1 MKQRHIINIIAH
13 LAGWG
18 LLLIL
23 VLGFSY
29 RAPGGSNWMHSVF
42 SWPFVLFAAVYI
54 SLFYL
59 NIYVLIPAFYLRRRF
74 LLYFSI
80 ILLLL
85 AGVSILRP
93 FDRLMKRFPRVD
105 RVENNFNG
113 PPGMRQTFRRNFQP
127 SDSLE
132 RGFFAAPPD
141 AMPADSNRPFPGP
154 PDGGRPRRWQT
165 DIVSIILF
173 ITVWSLST
181 ALCIISQWRKTEKR
195 AMQAEAEKATAELSF
210 LKAQIN
216 PHFLF
221 NTLNNIYSLAITRN
235 EHTAES
241 IMKLSNIM
249 RYVTD
254 DIREDYVLLSHE
266 LECMRDYIDLQRLR
280 LGRKMNV
287 EFSVTGEVGE
297 KKIAPLVLMTFIENV
312 FKYGISNHEPSTIRI
327 RLAVETHSITFF
339 CQNKLYEHQR
349 LVERTGIGISNT
361 RQRLE
366 HLYRGRYFLDIN
378 TEGGLYTVQLTLQA

>member
-1 MKQRHIINIIAH
+1 MNQRLINIIAH
-13 LAGWG
+13 VAGWG

-23 VLGFSY
+23 VLGFAY

-59 NIYVLIPAFYLRRRF
+59 NIHVLIPAFYLRRRF

-105 RVENNFNG
+105 RVENNFNA
-113 PPGMRQTFRRNFQP
+113 PPGMRQGFRSAFPP
-127 SDSLE
+127 SDSTE
-132 RGFFAAPPD
+132 PRFFAEPPQR
-141 AMPADSNRPFPGP
+141 MTGDSNRLFPMP
-154 PDGGRPRRWQT
+154 PDGHRRRGQA

-221 NTLNNIYSLAITRN
+221 NTLNNIYSLAITKS

-254 DIREDYVLLSHE
+254 DIREDYVLLGHE

-287 EFSVTGEVGE
+287 EFSVTGDVGE

-349 LVERTGIGISNT
+349 LVERTGIGIANT

-366 HLYRGRYFLDIN
+366 HLYKGRYFLDIN
-378 TEGGLYTVQLTLQA
+378 TDGGLYTVQLTLQA

>member
-1 MKQRHIINIIAH
+1 MKQRLINIIAH
-13 LAGWG
+13 VAGWG

-23 VLGFSY
+23 VLGFAY

-42 SWPFVLFAAVYI
+42 SWPFVLFAAVFT

-85 AGVSILRP
+85 AGVSMLRP
-93 FDRLMKRFPRVD
+93 FDRLMKRFPRVE
-105 RVENNFNG
+105 RTENIPN
-113 PPGMRQTFRRNFQP
+113 GMRQNFRRNFQLP
-127 SDSLE
+127 DSLE
-132 RGFFAAPPD
+132 RRFFVPPPD
-141 AMPADSNRPFPGP
+141 GMAADSNRPFPVP
-154 PDGGRPRRWQT
+154 PDGGRPRHWQA

-221 NTLNNIYSLAITRN
+221 NTLNNIYSLAITKS

-254 DIREDYVLLSHE
+254 DIREDFVLLSHE
-266 LECMRDYIDLQRLR
+266 LECMQDYIDLQRLR

-349 LVERTGIGISNT
+349 LVERTGIGIDNT

-366 HLYRGRYFLDIN
+366 HLYKGRYFLDIN